1 MLYKQVKQAN
11 RTLIFRLHFCFNIH
25 PWPWSLKAQQ
35 DDGGQRDPHR
45 WALKELQHLIC
56 STWEKLKKPAHCSK
70 STLIG
75 ALFFLTLLL
84 GFIFS
89 LTHPSVECICLLMLE
104 SNVRK
109 KKGLAPQTQQDNDI
123 TQEGIHLSVDQD
135 WTRWPDKQRN
145 CGNLYDKLHLTLT
158 PNWHITSD
166 TDQRCWVIES
176 KVPTQCHFN

>member
-1 MLYKQVKQAN
+1 MVFIWSKVLNIFGWSWLLEILYKQVKQAN

-25 PWPWSLKAQQ
+25 PWPWSLKAQR
-35 DDGGQRDPHR
+35 DDGGQRDPHP

-70 STLIG
+70 STLMG

-109 KKGLAPQTQQDNDI
+109 KKRVSHHKRNKIMILHKREFICQCTRTEHGDQTNKE
-123 TQEGIHLSVDQD
+123 TV
-135 WTRWPDKQRN
+135 
-145 CGNLYDKLHLTLT
+145 
-158 PNWHITSD
+158 
-166 TDQRCWVIES
+166 VIYM
-176 KVPTQCHFN
+176 TNFI